1 MEYAVKIYF
10 VFKNVVLV
18 RYAGKRTASCRLWRI
33 EGWKRRETAEKY
45 IQKAIADAGFRG
57 CAGLEYFPVRDAEA
71 GLRQWRET
79 FPAGR

>member
-45 IQKAIADAGFRG
+45 IQKAIAEDKSEGYKRVYEIIT
-57 CAGLEYFPVRDAEA
+57 L
-71 GLRQWRET
+71 
-79 FPAGR
+79 